1 MLTYS
6 KWHKDA
12 NMSWFT
18 FGVKDCYLNDYI
30 QAHICWW
37 EHSHGCCKHPVAL
50 CINELVNKGG
60 RLSQWDQFTDVSW
73 DNVWAS
79 GPDHLQRR
87 TKYFCRLLV
96 KTKIKLGGFQGCK
109 QACSDQNQRR
119 LWDWTQLQQKKRTF
133 FLKQMCGDKIW
144 GLMSLVL
151 SPRVSMVMVGQLLS
165 AFFLYINSSTGESAQ
180 IHVFIFLF
188 AVFC

>member
-1 MLTYS
+1 
-6 KWHKDA
+6 
-12 NMSWFT
+12 MSWFT

-37 EHSHGCCKHPVAL
+37 EHSHGCCKHPGAL

-73 DNVWAS
+73 DDVWAS

-87 TKYFCRLLV
+87 TKYFCS
-96 KTKIKLGGFQGCK
+96 
-109 QACSDQNQRR
+109 AQNPRR
-119 LWDWTQLQQKKRTF
+119 LWDWTQLQQKRRSF
-133 FLKQMCGDKIW
+133 FLKQMCGDKVW
-144 GLMSLVL
+144 GLVSLVL
-151 SPRVSMVMVGQLLS
+151 SPRVSMVMAGQLLS
-165 AFFLYINSSTGESAQ
+165 AFFLYINSSTGDAAQ
-180 IHVFIFLF
+180 IQAFIFLF